1 MTVLLVWTT
10 GLPCNQGIQ
19 LLVHHLVSTVN
30 VLSANLNLKEKH
42 RKCFFLLFFFK
53 SKSIERTE
61 WLNQL
66 DNKMNQYWHDD

>member
-30 VLSANLNLKEKH
+30 VLSANLNLKKNTGNVY
-42 RKCFFLLFFFK
+42 LFFK
-53 SKSIERTE
+53 SKSSERTE
-61 WLNQL
+61 WLYHL

>member
-30 VLSANLNLKEKH
+30 VLSANLNLKKNTGNVY
-42 RKCFFLLFFFK
+42 FYFFFK

>member
-30 VLSANLNLKEKH
+30 VLSANLNLKKNTGNV
-42 RKCFFLLFFFK
+42 FFFK
-53 SKSIERTE
+53 SKSSERTE
-61 WLNQL
+61 WLYHL
-66 DNKMNQYWHDD
+66 DNKMNQYWHD

>member
-1 MTVLLVWTT
+1 MTVLLVCTT

-30 VLSANLNLKEKH
+30 VLSANLNLKKNH
-42 RKCFFLLFFFK
+42 RKRLFFLK
-53 SKSIERTE
+53 SKSSERTE
-61 WLNQL
+61 WLYYL

>member
-30 VLSANLNLKEKH
+30 VLSANLNLKKNTGNV
-42 RKCFFLLFFFK
+42 FFFFFK
-53 SKSIERTE
+53 SKSSERTE
-61 WLNQL
+61 WLYHL

>member
-30 VLSANLNLKEKH
+30 VLSANLNLKKNTENVFF
-42 RKCFFLLFFFK
+42 FFLSPK
-53 SKSIERTE
+53 AVKGQNGSII
-61 WLNQL
+61 WII
-66 DNKMNQYWHDD
+66 K

>member
-30 VLSANLNLKEKH
+30 VLSANLNLKKNTGNGF
-42 RKCFFLLFFFK
+42 FFLSPK
-53 SKSIERTE
+53 AVKGQNGSII
-61 WLNQL
+61 WII
-66 DNKMNQYWHDD
+66 K